1 MSPHT
6 PARTHS
12 GPPLEDASL
21 GEAFVDV
28 EIESDPAPQP
38 TPVRGSAARLL
49 LGAGLVLVA
58 YNLRPVF
65 ASFSAVLPEIVRD
78 LSLSPTMVS
87 ILTTVPVLCL
97 GLFAATA
104 PALARRYGAERVV
117 LGLMLLLAVGTAL
130 RGFGTAPALLVGA
143 VFAGAAIAVGNV
155 LLPGLVKRDFPD
167 RTALMTGLY
176 TMALCGGA
184 ASAAGLTVPVEHQL
198 GSWQAALAAWSLPA
212 LAVALI
218 WLPQMA
224 YAPPGGR
231 QARPAIRGLWR
242 DPLAWQV
249 TLFMGLQ
256 SSLAYIVFGWLAPIL
271 RERGLSGVDAGFVV
285 SVSVLIQTASCL
297 AAPTI
302 ATRGRDQR
310 WISVA
315 LIGFAVI
322 GLLGCLYMPI
332 STVWIWAALQGI
344 GQGSLIAVAMTLIVL
359 RSPDPHVAAQ
369 LSSMAQTVGY
379 TIAATGPLL
388 VGLVRGW
395 TDGFAATGGLILA
408 IGLLAALMGY
418 GAGRALLVQV
428 SSEPR

>member
-1 MSPHT
+1 MTAPNPPTPRSPD
-6 PARTHS
+6 ADE
-12 GPPLEDASL
+12 PPIGAPL
-21 GEAFVDV
+21 VDV
-28 EIESDPAPQP
+28 EVESDPPPPP
-38 TPVRGSAARLL
+38 TPVRGTLGRLL

-65 ASFSAVLPEIVRD
+65 ASLSAVLPEVTAD
-78 LSLSPTMVS
+78 LALSPFAVS
-87 ILTTVPVLCL
+87 LLTTLPVLCL
-97 GLFAATA
+97 GLFAPFA
-104 PALARRYGAERVV
+104 PGLARRFGAERVV
-117 LGLMLLLAVGTAL
+117 LGLLVLLALGTGL
-130 RGFGTAPALLVGA
+130 RGTGSTLALFLGA
-143 VFAGAAIAVGNV
+143 MLAGASIAVGNV

-167 RTALMTGLY
+167 RAALMTGLY

-184 ASAAGLTVPVEHQL
+184 ASAAGFTVPIEHLL
-198 GSWQAALAAWSLPA
+198 GSWRAALAAWALPA

-224 YAPPGGR
+224 YAPRGGR

-256 SSLAYIVFGWLAPIL
+256 SSLAYVVFGWLAPIL
-271 RERGLSGVDAGFVV
+271 RERGLSAVEAGFVV

-310 WISVA
+310 
-315 LIGFAVI
+315 LIDVVLVGFAVV
-322 GLLGCLYMPI
+322 GLLGCLYMPL
-332 STVWIWAALQGI
+332 STVWLWAVLQGI

-379 TIAATGPLL
+379 LLAATGPLL

-395 TDGFAATGGLILA
+395 TGGFAASGALILA
-408 IGLLAALMGY
+408 IGVGAAAMGY
-418 GAGRALLVQV
+418 GAGRALHV
-428 SSEPR
+428 RTTA